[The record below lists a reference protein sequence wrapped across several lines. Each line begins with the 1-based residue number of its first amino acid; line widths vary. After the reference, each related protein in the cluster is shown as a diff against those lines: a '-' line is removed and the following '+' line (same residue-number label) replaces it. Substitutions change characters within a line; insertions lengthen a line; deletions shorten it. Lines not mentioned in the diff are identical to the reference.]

1 MKLLFDTQAFIW
13 WDSNPGK
20 LSAPALAACLDPSNT
35 LLLSTAS
42 IWEMQIKLQLGK
54 LQLKL
59 PLAEIIAGQRQT
71 NFVEVLPI
79 ILAHVLD
86 LSELPAHHKDPFDR
100 MLIAQ
105 ANCEQAMLVSND
117 QLIVSYPVKVLW

>member
-1 MKLLFDTQAFIW
+1 MTRCE
-13 WDSNPGK
+13 
-20 LSAPALAACLDPSNT
+20 SAVLPS
-35 LLLSTAS
+35 STAT

-59 PLAEIIAGQRQT
+59 TLAEINAGQQQT
-71 NFVEVLPI
+71 NSVEVLPI
-79 ILAHVLD
+79 VLAHVLE

-117 QLIVSYPVKVLW
+117 QLIVKYAVKVLW